1 MGVVAVA
8 KRVLVV
14 EDDNPIRELVV
25 FHAEKEGYSVQA
37 VSDGRQAVGLLN
49 KEQFD
54 LVILDLMLP
63 ELDGIEVCKH
73 IRNRYGYAV
82 YVLMLTAKGEE
93 VDRIIGLEMGADDY
107 MVKPFSPRELMVRVK
122 AAFRRSATQQMAATL
137 SGGGVTLDRER
148 HEAVYNGKQLD
159 LTPKQFA
166 LLAHMMRN
174 KGKVCS
180 REELLEAVWGFD
192 FYGDTRTV
200 DVHISQ
206 LRNQLQQAAGEEQI
220 PIETLR
226 GVGYRFRGDR

>member
-1 MGVVAVA
+1 MS
-8 KRVLVV
+8 KKILVV
-14 EDDNPIRELVV
+14 EDDKPIRELVV
-25 FHAEKEGYSVQA
+25 FHAAKEGYAVQA
-37 VSDGRQAVGLLN
+37 VADGRQAVDLLDR
-49 KEQFD
+49 EQFD

-73 IRNRYGYAV
+73 IRNRFGYSV

-107 MVKPFSPRELMVRVK
+107 VVKPFSPRELMVRVK
-122 AAFRRSATQQMAATL
+122 AAFRRSLPQQAVATL
-137 SGGGVTLDRER
+137 TAGGVTLDRER
-148 HEAVYNGKQLD
+148 HEVTYNKKHLE

-166 LLAHMMRN
+166 LLAHMMNN

-206 LRNQLQQAAGEEQI
+206 LRHQLQQAAGEGKI

-226 GVGYRFRGDR
+226 GVGYRFRGDN

>member
-1 MGVVAVA
+1 MA
-8 KRVLVV
+8 KKVLIV
-14 EDDNPIRELVV
+14 EDDRPIRELVV
-25 FHAEKEGYSVQA
+25 FHAEKEGYAVQA
-37 VSDGRQAVGLLN
+37 VADGRQAVGLLDR
-49 KEQFD
+49 EQFD

-73 IRNRYGYAV
+73 IRSRYGYGV

-107 MVKPFSPRELMVRVK
+107 VVKPFSPRELMVRVK
-122 AAFRRSATQQMAATL
+122 AAFRRSGSQELAGTL

-148 HEAVYNGKQLD
+148 HEAVYNNQHLD

-166 LLAHMMRN
+166 LLAHLMKN

-226 GVGYRFRGDR
+226 GVGYRFRGER